1 MVYGNPLSDMT
12 RSRGGV
18 NPNDVVA
25 ALEQAFVA
33 EFGSPGKIPLQ
44 AIVFEVVRP

>member
-18 NPNDVVA
+18 NPDDAAA

-33 EFGSPGKIPLQ
+33 EFGSRGKIAASDRLRSCP
-44 AIVFEVVRP
+44 A